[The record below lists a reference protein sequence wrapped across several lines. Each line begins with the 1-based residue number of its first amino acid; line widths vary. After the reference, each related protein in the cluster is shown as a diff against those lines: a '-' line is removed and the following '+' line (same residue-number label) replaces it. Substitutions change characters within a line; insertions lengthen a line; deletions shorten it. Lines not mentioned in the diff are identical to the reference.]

1 MSAILVLGYLDISL
15 PSTME
20 NPSWLCGGTFLY
32 FLFFSMEKKIN
43 KQMKRE
49 RSKALGGGSV
59 KLQLRSLRQYPEIFL
74 IKKKDFKP

>member
-1 MSAILVLGYLDISL
+1 MWGDFFILS
-15 PSTME
+15 
-20 NPSWLCGGTFLY
+20 
-32 FLFFSMEKKIN
+32 FFSMEKKIN

-49 RSKALGGGSV
+49 RSKALRGGSV